1 MIGLKKSFRFMYS
14 NTHLKSRETFPLTLS
29 LTALFE
35 CNKLTAM
42 LAESANASVGG
53 FRQRAVSLGHKLFPK
68 PVVDRGSQC
77 TQCYSTIL
85 LTLKPMALK

>member
-1 MIGLKKSFRFMYS
+1 MMYS
-14 NTHLKSRETFPLTLS
+14 NLGLSFRWTLPLTLS

-53 FRQRAVSLGHKLFPK
+53 FRQRAVSLEHKLFPK
-68 PVVDRGSQC
+68 PVADRGSVYLHSATVQFC
-77 TQCYSTIL
+77 
-85 LTLKPMALK
+85 